1 MRLRWK
7 LSLMVVL
14 SFVVLAVCGVLYVSL
29 MAPVEQIRKEAAVLQ
44 GLKDNVMVERAEL
57 NRMIVISLEQGT
69 LALEEAHQMT
79 LNAIERVAGLQV
91 LHSADDDIA
100 VALDRIVGYGRR
112 ANEIYKT
119 LTMVTSNLKDLSTE
133 LGVDS
138 KNLLVFSFLA
148 DPKVSKNLPR
158 ATAVT
163 FQLKDAILNTDMWL
177 LNMHRTINQQESQ
190 INAVITSIADR
201 ANLTAG
207 TAVILIVFSSL
218 FLILWLTGRISRG
231 IVLIGNEVRALK
243 DGDLTRSFALKTK
256 DEVGLLGRD
265 MNTFLQRHREVVR
278 NIQGVAL
285 ENHRVKD
292 DLDNAQSQA
301 VSAGSLLDASVDA
314 VSTQMQD
321 LTEGVGAFRQ
331 ALEVIER
338 NLTGLSTS
346 IERQNNRVQDSTAA
360 VNEMQASI
368 DSISRL
374 TRNRMEN
381 VKSLVNTA
389 QDGGTKL
396 ARTNELIR
404 AVNTSVAG
412 IHEMAALI
420 SEIAGQTNLLAM
432 NAAIEAAHAGEA
444 GKGFSVVADEIRKL
458 AEASSS
464 NSKEISSTLN
474 TITTTIGEAFR
485 SSADTNESFLMIQ
498 GEIQEVA
505 RSLDEIASQVS
516 EFSLGGEQ
524 IHQAMAGLQN
534 VSQEVDFG
542 NREMTQA
549 MSIASDVLKTVE
561 HVAGEVGSALQ
572 QLGNASESLGQSAET
587 VNALMGRIDEIAD
600 SLSAETARFKTE

>member
-572 QLGNASESLGQSAET
+572 QLGNASESLGQSAEA

>member
-485 SSADTNESFLMIQ
+485 SSADTNESFLKIQ

-572 QLGNASESLGQSAET
+572 QLGNASESLGQSAEA

>member
-485 SSADTNESFLMIQ
+485 SSADTNESFLKIQ